1 MMGVFGLTHGIVMA
15 NMMTVANK
23 LGGAKNMLIVF
34 AVEQF
39 LQAFASFG
47 GAPITSE

>member
-1 MMGVFGLTHGIVMA
+1 MMGVFGLTHGI